1 MKTDLLRS
9 SIISPLLYILFIT
22 SITVSLSKSSFLVL
36 LLCFCLSRQLQ
47 FLFQNLVS
55 LFITCI
61 VGFFL
66 LLSWKISLLQSFHHY
81 SNFSFSIMIVPSLDF
96 IHQSEYFA
104 FCFLISL
111 IFPIHSWCIHVIHFF
126 FFYFYTFSN

>member
-36 LLCFCLSRQLQ
+36 LLCFCLSCQLQ

-55 LFITCI
+55 LFISCI

-66 LLSWKISLLQSFHHY
+66 LSPWKISLLQSFHHY
-81 SNFSFSIMIVPSLDF
+81 SNFSFSIMIVLSLDF

-104 FCFLISL
+104 FRFVISL
-111 IFPIHSWCIHVIHFF
+111 IFPITFLLHSCHSFF
-126 FFYFYTFSN
+126 FFLFLHIF